1 MSKAVL
7 FIDGGY
13 LAKISKSFGMPK
25 IDFLALSESL
35 CRQDAGHDGGGG
47 GGGDDGRL
55 RTYYYYCMPFQGS
68 PPSAEESSRYSRADK
83 FTKSLS
89 KLPKFEVRLGRF
101 QRIQNGSSAAAA
113 AAAAAA
119 VYVQKGVDVML
130 AVDLV
135 KMSWSKQ
142 IDRAI
147 ILASDSDFIYAVQTA
162 KDAGVST
169 LLCYSDRH
177 PVSDLM
183 LDVFD
188 ERLIIT
194 DELLKHCLLAT
205 SK

>member
-1 MSKAVL
+1 MCKTVL

-13 LAKISKSFGMPK
+13 LAKVSKSFGIPK
-25 IDFLALSESL
+25 IDFLTLSEML
-35 CRQDAGHDGGGG
+35 CK
-47 GGGDDGRL
+47 GDDGDDGDDRL

-68 PPSAEESSRYSRADK
+68 PPSAEEISRYGKADK
-83 FTKSLS
+83 FIKSLTN
-89 KLPKFEVRLGRF
+89 LPKFEVRLGRF
-101 QRIQNGSSAAAA
+101 QKIQNGESAAAPE
-113 AAAAAA
+113 
-119 VYVQKGVDVML
+119 YVQKGIDVML

-147 ILASDSDFIYAVQTA
+147 MLASDSDFIYAVQTA

-169 LLCYSDRH
+169 QLCYSDRH

-188 ERLIIT
+188 ERLVIT
-194 DELLKHCLLAT
+194 DD
-205 SK
+205 

>member
-1 MSKAVL
+1 MRKTVL

-13 LAKISKSFGMPK
+13 LAKVSKSFGIPK
-25 IDFLALSESL
+25 IDFLTLSEML
-35 CRQDAGHDGGGG
+35 CK
-47 GGGDDGRL
+47 GDDGDDGDDRL

-68 PPSAEESSRYSRADK
+68 PPSAEEISRYGKADK
-83 FTKSLS
+83 FIKSLTN
-89 KLPKFEVRLGRF
+89 LPKFEVRLGRF
-101 QRIQNGSSAAAA
+101 QKIQNGESAAAE
-113 AAAAAA
+113 
-119 VYVQKGVDVML
+119 YVQKGIDVML

-147 ILASDSDFIYAVQTA
+147 MLAADSDFIYAVQTA

-169 LLCYSDRH
+169 QLCYSDRH

-188 ERLIIT
+188 ERLVIT
-194 DELLKHCLLAT
+194 DD
-205 SK
+205 

>member
-1 MSKAVL
+1 MRRAVL

-13 LAKISKSFGMPK
+13 LAKISKGFGMPK
-25 IDFLALSESL
+25 LDFHALSEML
-35 CRQDAGHDGGGG
+35 CKER
-47 GGGDDGRL
+47 DDDDDSGRL
-55 RTYYYYCMPFQGS
+55 RTYYYYCMPFQGT
-68 PPSAEESSRYSRADK
+68 PPSAEESSRYGRADK
-83 FTKSLS
+83 FVKTLT

-101 QRIQNGSSAAAA
+101 QKIQNGSSTDG
-113 AAAAAA
+113 A
-119 VYVQKGVDVML
+119 VYVQKGIDVML

-147 ILASDSDFIYAVQTA
+147 MLAADSDFIYAVQTA

-169 LLCYSDRH
+169 QLCYSDRN

-188 ERLIIT
+188 ERLVIT
-194 DELLKHCLLAT
+194 DDLIKRCLLPGP
-205 SK
+205 K

>member
-25 IDFLALSESL
+25 IDFLALSETL
-35 CRQDAGHDGGGG
+35 CRQDAGHDGGGGG

-101 QRIQNGSSAAAA
+101 QRIQNGSSAAA
-113 AAAAAA
+113 
-119 VYVQKGVDVML
+119 
-130 AVDLV
+130 
-135 KMSWSKQ
+135 
-142 IDRAI
+142 
-147 ILASDSDFIYAVQTA
+147 
-162 KDAGVST
+162 
-169 LLCYSDRH
+169 
-177 PVSDLM
+177 
-183 LDVFD
+183 
-188 ERLIIT
+188 
-194 DELLKHCLLAT
+194 CLLLLLRQYT
-205 SK
+205 SRKA

>member
-1 MSKAVL
+1 VHRAVL

-25 IDFLALSESL
+25 LDFLALSETL
-35 CRQDAGHDGGGG
+35 CKGSSV
-47 GGGDDGRL
+47 DDDDDDDNRDDRL

-68 PPSAEESSRYSRADK
+68 PPSPEESSRYGRADK
-83 FTKSLS
+83 FVKTLT
-89 KLPKFEVRLGRF
+89 KLPRFEVRLGRF
-101 QRIQNGSSAAAA
+101 QKIQNGPSDG
-113 AAAAAA
+113 AAAA
-119 VYVQKGVDVML
+119 VYVQKGIDVML

-147 ILASDSDFIYAVQTA
+147 MLASDSDFVYAVQTA

-194 DELLKHCLLAT
+194 DDLIKHCLLPG

>member
-1 MSKAVL
+1 MTTAVL

-25 IDFLALSESL
+25 IDFLALSETL
-35 CRQDAGHDGGGG
+35 CRGDGGGGGG

-68 PPSAEESSRYSRADK
+68 PPSAEESSRYGRADK
-83 FTKSLS
+83 FVKSLS

-113 AAAAAA
+113 AAAA
-119 VYVQKGVDVML
+119 VYVQKGIDVML

-169 LLCYSDRH
+169 QLCYSDRH

-194 DELLKHCLLAT
+194 DDLLKHCLLAT

>member
-1 MSKAVL
+1 VRRAVL

-13 LAKISKSFGMPK
+13 LAKISKGFGMPK
-25 IDFLALSESL
+25 LDFLALSEML
-35 CRQDAGHDGGGG
+35 CK
-47 GGGDDGRL
+47 GGDNDDYDDYDDGDRL
-55 RTYYYYCMPFQGS
+55 RTYYYYCMPFQGT
-68 PPSAEESSRYSRADK
+68 PPSSEESSRYGRADK
-83 FTKSLS
+83 FVKTLT

-101 QRIQNGSSAAAA
+101 QKIQNGLSSDGAAA
-113 AAAAAA
+113 
-119 VYVQKGVDVML
+119 YVQKGIDVML

-147 ILASDSDFIYAVQTA
+147 ILAADSDFVYAVQTA

-188 ERLIIT
+188 ERLVIT
-194 DELLKHCLLAT
+194 NDLINRCLLPGP
-205 SK
+205 K